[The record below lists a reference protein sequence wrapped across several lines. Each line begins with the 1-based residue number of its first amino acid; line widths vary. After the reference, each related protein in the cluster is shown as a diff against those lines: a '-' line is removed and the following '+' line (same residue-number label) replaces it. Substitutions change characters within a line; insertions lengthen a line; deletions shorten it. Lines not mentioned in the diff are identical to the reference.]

1 MHIFHF
7 VKAAKFTLK
16 PVDTICD
23 TIYNIIKKCNISIK
37 ELVNGLIEKYGKD
50 INYVNIIMGLS
61 YFEDA
66 ENEILPKTFIE
77 YDWENIKKFFI
88 NIQDE
93 FQDQLE
99 KLRSKIKCYI
109 NVNKV
114 CKKDCA

>member
-1 MHIFHF
+1 
-7 VKAAKFTLK
+7 
-16 PVDTICD
+16 
-23 TIYNIIKKCNISIK
+23 
-37 ELVNGLIEKYGKD
+37 
-50 INYVNIIMGLS
+50 MGLC

-99 KLRSKIKCYI
+99 KLRSIIKCYI
-109 NVNKV
+109 IVNKV